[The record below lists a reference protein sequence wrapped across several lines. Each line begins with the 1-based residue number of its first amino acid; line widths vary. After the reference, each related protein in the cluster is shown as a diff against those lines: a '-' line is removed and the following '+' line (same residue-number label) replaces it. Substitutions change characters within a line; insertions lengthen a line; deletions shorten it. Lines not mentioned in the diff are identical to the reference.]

1 MNQTTTQS
9 LTVDLLWKL
18 ARIGAPSL
26 SPDGSQVVCAVT
38 QPSMEDNRSRSALWL
53 FSTTGLPPRQLT
65 TCGDK
70 DSQPQFSPCGDWIA
84 FVATREQDGKKDPS
98 PQLYLM
104 PTAGGEARRAGEVPT
119 GVCGFKWFPD
129 SRHIALISWV
139 WPSGRGVKD
148 QAARIKAFSER
159 KETSYATEDAVY
171 RHWDDNLP
179 MGRVP
184 HLLSL
189 EISTGRVTDLLEST
203 NYELSRREPGADD
216 LAISPD
222 GRRLVFVHDP
232 RRGQHPAP
240 RMALAQIEFQGR
252 TRSKF
257 KITDLIQDGDWD
269 LSGPSFSPDGRS
281 LAFLASHQVIKHT
294 MPKRL
299 AVLNFSDH
307 GTHWQTISEEWDR
320 EAHAPLLWSDDSSSL
335 LFRAEDHGR
344 QPVWRFELSER
355 HARQVAAGGTIQAF
369 DAGFGQLVTVLD
381 CATHPGRLFAIGLDA
396 TGMPETGP
404 ANRIESLNDELLRSI
419 DLGSTEEHWIAGAQG
434 DQIQVWLYF
443 PPGFDRKKKYP
454 LLHIIHGGPHTG
466 PGDNWHWRWNYHLFA
481 AQGYVTANV
490 NYHGSSGFGHAFLD
504 SITHQ
509 WGALEFQDIEATT
522 DWLLKKPW
530 IARKRVFATG
540 GSYGGYMVAWMNA
553 HVEPGRYQ
561 AYVCHAGCYDWVG
574 MFADDAYGWH
584 AQELGAW
591 FWDDMAK
598 VHGQSPH
605 TFAATMRTPTLVIH
619 GAKDY
624 RVPDAQGLAYYNTLK
639 ARGVDARLLWFP
651 DENHWVLKP
660 RNCVV
665 WYREFFEWLKR
676 YDKHNLTGG

>member
-1 MNQTTTQS
+1 MNQKTAQT

-18 ARIGAPSL
+18 QRIGAPSL

-38 QPSMEDNRSRSALWL
+38 QPSMEDNRNRSALWL
-53 FSTTGLPPRQLT
+53 FSTDGSAPRQLT
-65 TCGDK
+65 TGGEK
-70 DSQPQFSPCGDWIA
+70 DSQPKFSPCGKWIA
-84 FVATREQDGKKDPS
+84 FVATREQDGKKDSS
-98 PQLYLM
+98 PQLYLI
-104 PTAGGEARRAGEVPT
+104 PIAGGEARRAGEVPT

-148 QAARIKAFSER
+148 QAARFKAFSDR
-159 KETSYATEDAVY
+159 KETAYATEDAVY

-184 HLLSL
+184 HLLTL
-189 EISTGRVTDLLEST
+189 EINSGRVTDLLERT
-203 NYELSRREPGADD
+203 NYELNRRDPGADD
-216 LAISPD
+216 FAISPD
-222 GRRLVFVHDP
+222 GKCLVFVHDP
-232 RRGQHPAP
+232 QRGQHPAP
-240 RMALAQIEFQGR
+240 RMALAQIEFEGR

-257 KITDLIQDGDWD
+257 KITDLILEGDWD
-269 LSGPSFSPDGRS
+269 LTGPSFSPDGCQ
-281 LAFLASHQVIKHT
+281 LAFLASHQAIKHT

-299 AVLNFSDH
+299 AVLDLIDPDAL
-307 GTHWQTISEEWDR
+307 WQTISDEWDR
-320 EAHAPLLWSDDSSSL
+320 EAHAPLLWSEDASSL
-335 LFRAEDHGR
+335 LFRAEEHGR
-344 QPVWRFELSER
+344 QPVWRFDLNER
-355 HARQVAAGGTIQAF
+355 HAAPITVGGTIQAF
-369 DAGFGQLVTVLD
+369 DTESGRLVTVTD
-381 CATHPGRLFAIGLDA
+381 CATHPGRLHVIGLDA
-396 TGMPETGP
+396 TGTPIPGLATRM
-404 ANRIESLNDELLRSI
+404 ESFNDELLRDV
-419 DLGSTEEHWIAGAQG
+419 DLGSTEEHWIVGAQG
-434 DQIQVWLYF
+434 DQVQVWLYF
-443 PPGFDRKKKYP
+443 PPGFNRKKKYP
-454 LLHIIHGGPHTG
+454 LLHTIHGGPHTG

-504 SITHQ
+504 SITHR
-509 WGALEFQDIEATT
+509 WGALELQDIEATT

-574 MFADDAYGWH
+574 MFADDVYGWH

-598 VHGQSPH
+598 VDSQSPH

-639 ARGVDARLLWFP
+639 AKGVDARLLWYP

-660 RNCVV
+660 RNSVV
-665 WYREFFEWLKR
+665 WFREFFDWLKR
-676 YDKHNLTGG
+676 YDPHNSTGG